1 MTWTGM
7 HPYTGGT
14 LRDDGHLRQAIATI
28 LTTPTGSRLARRSF
42 GSQLPELLDRP
53 LNGKT
58 RMQAMSAAVM
68 AITAWE
74 PRVELARVALYTGT
88 GSQAGQLS
96 IDLELR
102 RRDTG
107 ASARYAIP
115 VGGLA

>member
-7 HPYTGGT
+7 DPHTGRA
-14 LRDDGHLRQAIATI
+14 LRDDDHLRQSLATI
-28 LTTPTGSRLARRSF
+28 LTTPIGSRLARRRF

-74 PRVELARVALYTGT
+74 PRVELSRVVLHTGA
-88 GSQAGQLS
+88 GAQAGQLT

-107 ASARYAIP
+107 ATARYALP